1 MCIRDRAAG
10 AGAVA
15 VLTDPAGV
23 ELMASAGVNLPRI
36 VVADPR
42 AVLGEVSAAIYGRP
56 AEGMLL
62 IGITGTNGKTTTAYI
77 LDAALRAL
85 GRRTGLIG
93 TIEIRIGDR
102 AVPSVRTTPEACDLH
117 GLFALMREE
126 GCDAAVMEVSSHAL
140 ALHRVDGVRYDVAIF
155 TNLSQDHLDFH
166 PSMEDYY
173 AAKAGLFT
181 PLRSRRGVVCVDD
194 AWGARLAR
202 EAPIEVSTLSLIHI

>member
-1 MCIRDRAAG
+1 M
-10 AGAVA
+10 
-15 VLTDPAGV
+15 LTDPAGV

-93 TIEIRIGDR
+93 TIEIRIGD
-102 AVPSVRTTPEACDLH
+102 
-117 GLFALMREE
+117 
-126 GCDAAVMEVSSHAL
+126 
-140 ALHRVDGVRYDVAIF
+140 
-155 TNLSQDHLDFH
+155 
-166 PSMEDYY
+166 
-173 AAKAGLFT
+173 
-181 PLRSRRGVVCVDD
+181 
-194 AWGARLAR
+194 
-202 EAPIEVSTLSLIHI
+202 LSLIHI